1 MTGDALISDMARKLW
16 SKEHPDQPC
25 PADHIP
31 TPVDLAA
38 WLPECPEAA
47 HLEAGERLAAL
58 YGLSDGGGCRWR
70 LGRIVMGRT
79 WRYNARTG
87 EPQEVPNATGIPRGE
102 QSLTLTAWERPGK
115 SGPGWGSMGTFQE
128 VHKVWKDQPAEHRP
142 KHPLAPLVAA
152 WLERPK
158 RVEADRRAQAILPLS
173 LKNAFLFN
181 PKHDRLPDGLS
192 EALTGPQEPAQGQ
205 LPFMPDRTINGLVPV
220 LPIRLYDL
228 ATRGRKE
235 PGRGAPIAQRLFFE
249 TLLSVG
255 RLDRL
260 PGQTARLDVKLRALT
275 AWLWPKGWDRKRDLP
290 KLRRAL
296 IELHNMRVDY
306 RRMEWA
312 LVLVTRLPH
321 AGTSL
326 DDEIGFR
333 VEHLPGSERGPLIDR
348 PALRNL
354 GLVSAPAW
362 RSFLRLAY
370 LWDAANLKNKG
381 RRIYATRPEVERDP
395 AGQILGTDGQPLR
408 RRDGRPIADWR
419 HGAQTGEIER
429 NPRADLVPDLGPD
442 DLIRLA
448 FDEGVPSKNTSAFRM
463 RLQRARQ
470 AIRTLED
477 QGLIAVERTGGGGLR
492 LLERWRG
499 EDD

>member
-1 MTGDALISDMARKLW
+1 MLEPTLSTAKTAAEILEAVSRFAWYEAHQNKDCP
-16 SKEHPDQPC
+16 PDC
-25 PADHIP
+25 IP
-31 TPVDLAA
+31 TAAALAA
-38 WLPECPEAA
+38 WLPECPEATA
-47 HLEAGERLAAL
+47 AEAGELLEAILPMGDRSLSGYVTSWRWERVQTGPDTHYLAAI
-58 YGLSDGGGCRWR
+58 GGGDMHGLPPIPASLVHQIWLEVLRSGR
-70 LGRIVMGRT
+70 LRSGLAVRL
-79 WRYNARTG
+79 
-87 EPQEVPNATGIPRGE
+87 QEDR
-102 QSLTLTAWERPGK
+102 K
-115 SGPGWGSMGTFQE
+115 
-128 VHKVWKDQPAEHRP
+128 
-142 KHPLAPLVAA
+142 KHPLAPLVKA
-152 WLERPK
+152 WLKWPK

-181 PKHDRLPDGLS
+181 PKHDRLPEGLS
-192 EALTGPQEPAQGQ
+192 EALTGMQEPAQGL

-228 ATRGRKE
+228 ATRGQPPSR
-235 PGRGAPIAQRLFFE
+235 RGAPLAQRMFFE

-255 RLDRL
+255 RLDRV
-260 PGQTARLDVKLRALT
+260 PGQTARLDVKLRDLV
-275 AWLWPKGWDRKRDLP
+275 AWLWPKGWQRNRDLP

-348 PALRNL
+348 AALRNL

-395 AGQILGTDGQPLR
+395 AGQILGRDGQPLR

-448 FDEGVPSKNTSAFRM
+448 FDEDAARKNTSAFRM

-477 QGLIAVERTGGGGLR
+477 QGLIAVERTGWGGLR